1 MLSALHWIIS
11 LWHLMPQVGGY
22 YSIKTLLGL

>member
-1 MLSALHWIIS
+1 MWHAIAYLMS

-22 YSIKTLLGL
+22 HPHLTIWSR